1 MKAEHRKELHTNALA
16 DRLGRLINGFKEGL
30 QARPSNTALL
40 IWGGIFV
47 AVVLF
52 IGWKIYANARA
63 RSRSADWLQLDEASN
78 FADLEKIADTNPGS
92 QPTRI
97 ARFQMARVYLR
108 RGMEN
113 FVSSSFDGRKD
124 ALADLNEAAKLYGE
138 LANEVKDNP
147 VLIQEALLGVAKV
160 KEALDDLDAALAAY
174 DQLVSRYPDSVNGK
188 EAAERAKKL
197 RDNKDQVSTFY
208 RELDKL
214 ASPPAPPKKD

>member
-16 DRLGRLINGFKEGL
+16 DRLGRLLHGFRDGFHV
-30 QARPSNTALL
+30 RPSHMAMLV
-40 IWGGIFV
+40 WGGIIV
-47 AVVLF
+47 AVVFF

-78 FADLEKIADTNPGS
+78 FSDLEKIADKNPGS
-92 QPTRI
+92 QPTRM

-113 FVSSSFDGRKD
+113 FVSSSFDGRKE

-138 LANEVKDNP
+138 LADEVKDNP

-160 KEALDDLDAALAAY
+160 KEAIDELDAALAAY

-188 EAAERAKKL
+188 QAAERAKKL

-208 RELDKL
+208 KELDKL
-214 ASPPAPPKKD
+214 ASPAAPPKKE